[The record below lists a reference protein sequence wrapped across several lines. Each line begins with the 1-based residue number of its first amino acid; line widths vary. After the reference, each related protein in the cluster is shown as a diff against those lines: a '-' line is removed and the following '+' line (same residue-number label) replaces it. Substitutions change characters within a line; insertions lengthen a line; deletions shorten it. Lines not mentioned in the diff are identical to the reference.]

1 MKKAS
6 LSEKFALIQEYWRP
20 KVVAQLNGQ
29 ELKLVKLSG
38 VFPWHHHENEDE
50 LFLVWR
56 GEMAIEFRDRR
67 VVLQAGEF
75 CGETGMLGHQ
85 AADKRAVALEDTV
98 VALIAP
104 DVVRHLFEA
113 SPRLARETGH
123 TLEVHRK
130 ALQSARTA
138 GRQR

>member
-1 MKKAS
+1 
-6 LSEKFALIQEYWRP
+6 
-20 KVVAQLNGQ
+20 
-29 ELKLVKLSG
+29 
-38 VFPWHHHENEDE
+38 
-50 LFLVWR
+50 
-56 GEMAIEFRDRR
+56 
-67 VVLQAGEF
+67 
-75 CGETGMLGHQ
+75 MLGHQ
-85 AADKRAVALEDTV
+85 AAEMRAIALEDTV

-138 GRQR
+138 ERLR